1 MATLKAS
8 DMQILQQIIALNN
21 KQAMKLS
28 KHGEALFR
36 TILARATG
44 RVPHD
49 VQEEYRKA
57 FPKDENPGN
66 MAMTSF
72 TTKKLEL
79 LLAFHTATH
88 AKVDEV
94 LGEMGLE

>member
-8 DMQILQQIIALNN
+8 DMQILQQIIVLNN

-28 KHGEALFR
+28 KYGEALFR
-36 TILARATG
+36 TILVRAIG

-49 VQEEYRKA
+49 VQEEYRTTL
-57 FPKDENPGN
+57 PKDENPGN
-66 MAMTSF
+66 MPLTSF

-79 LLAFHTATH
+79 LLSFQTATH